1 MLINTGLSI
10 KLPKGTYG
18 QIAPRSSLALKG
30 IDIGGGIIDPDYSGE
45 IRIILINNSSETF
58 HITPDE
64 RIAQLVCIKYEPG
77 ELKEHKKDE
86 KFQISNTSRGRNGF
100 GSTGV

>member
-10 KLPKGTYG
+10 KFSKGIYG

-45 IRIILINNSSETF
+45 IGIIMINNSSETF
-58 HITPDE
+58 HITPND
-64 RIAQLVCIKYEPG
+64 RIAQLIV
-77 ELKEHKKDE
+77 
-86 KFQISNTSRGRNGF
+86 
-100 GSTGV
+100 